1 MERLLRYSLEHRR
14 PVRIIWEEEGK
25 MYQCGAQVEALT
37 ETTVE
42 LTTTRPKRRVTLPL
56 TALLAVDYRKS
67 DRDIV

>member
-14 PVRIIWEEEGK
+14 PVRIIWEEDGK
-25 MYQCGAQVEALT
+25 MLQSGAQVEALT